1 MTTPRNAIF
10 TCTLFNAP
18 ECLVGRFNTMLA
30 VIAVALGCCAITT
43 GQQPEKFT
51 QLKIA
56 DRYAQKSLGPR
67 LITEKGAP
75 VFEELTEGEIK
86 EITNQNK
93 VPRTNLSAD
102 KSKVKSILDSNSDS
116 NNPLIGEF
124 FDGFVFPEMTQL
136 DYEKISNLG
145 AQRNEFF
152 RDYLSN
158 KSTGQSRNQFIE
170 SVVLPGMKKIYDN
183 DQLHPAARLNAVY
196 VIGLLDSEAA
206 NRATN
211 QNPIP
216 SQSALDELLKIY
228 SAEPTPAFLK
238 VGALAGIQR
247 HVEVDA
253 AVGGQLSDDKRKAIA
268 QQANNVLDNT
278 AAGQASWEA
287 ELNYWLKRRAVQML
301 GLLKSAESLDRLLA
315 VLQSAND
322 GLWLRFDAL
331 EAIGRLDLTGVSP
344 EKISQTTLA
353 VANFVATGLDLEA
366 KKIDQGLTDL
376 VFDNM
381 LFQDLDLETAGTD
394 WTSKKPLGGGGG
406 GRGTGRGGMGDPGEG
421 AGLGMQDLGGAG
433 LGGLGGEGGEGGE
446 RGESGEGG
454 EGELGGL
461 GGIGGRGG
469 SGAGGGRGGVAAQPA
484 AKKGIVEL
492 PNYQLNVSRRR
503 IKALAF
509 AGKKVLKLESKGLH
523 TAADEATKKLI
534 DGIVL
539 DLNQLL
545 IDSNIGIKDLDI
557 VEAKKEENPIE
568 KSKDEV
574 ETKSISKQLAEM
586 CDQTAAKLQKQ
597 IALSKGEENANP
609 LADPATE
616 NPQSPAA
623 VPGADGANNSDGPNL
638 GN

>member
-18 ECLVGRFNTMLA
+18 ECLVGSFNTMLA
-30 VIAVALGCCAITT
+30 VIAVALSYCAIST

-56 DRYAQKSLGPR
+56 DRYAQKSISPR

-102 KSKVKSILDSNSDS
+102 KSKVKSILDSNSDI

-136 DYEKISNLG
+136 DFEKISNLG

-152 RDYLSN
+152 KDYLSN

-170 SVVLPGMKKIYDN
+170 SVVLPGMKKIYTN

-216 SQSALDELLKIY
+216 AQTALDELLKIY

-253 AVGGQLSDDKRKAIA
+253 AVGGQLSDEKKKAIV
-268 QQANNVLDNT
+268 QQANDVLDNT

-287 ELNYWLKRRAVQML
+287 ELNYWLKRRAVQIL

-331 EAIGRLDLTGVSP
+331 EAIGKLDLTGISP

-353 VANFVATGLDLEA
+353 VANFVATGLDLES
-366 KKIDQGLTDL
+366 KKIDQELTDL

-381 LFQDLDLETAGTD
+381 LFQDLDLETQGTD

-406 GRGTGRGGMGDPGEG
+406 RGTGRGGIGDPGEG

-446 RGESGEGG
+446 AG

-469 SGAGGGRGGVAAQPA
+469 SGGVAAQPA

-509 AGKKVLKLESKGLH
+509 AGKNVLKLESKGLH
-523 TAADEATKKLI
+523 AAADETTKKLI

-557 VEAKKEENPIE
+557 AEAKKEENPIE

-586 CDQTAAKLQKQ
+586 CDKTAAKLQKQ
-597 IALSKGEENANP
+597 IALSKGEDNANP

-616 NPQSPAA
+616 NPQSGTA
-623 VPGADGANNSDGPNL
+623 VQGADGANNSDGPNL

>member
-1 MTTPRNAIF
+1 MTSPRKAIS
-10 TCTLFNAP
+10 TCSLFNVPAD
-18 ECLVGRFNTMLA
+18 LA
-30 VIAVALGCCAITT
+30 RRWMERLATVTLLLTGCAIAS

-56 DRYAQKSLGPR
+56 DRYFQKSLSPR
-67 LITEKGAP
+67 LISEKGAP

-93 VPRTNLSAD
+93 VQRANLSAD
-102 KSKVKSILDSNSDS
+102 KNKVKSILDSNSDI

-124 FDGFVFPEMTQL
+124 FDGYVFPEMTQL
-136 DYEKISNLG
+136 DFEKISNLG
-145 AQRNEFF
+145 MQRNEFF
-152 RDYLSN
+152 KDYLSN

-170 SVVLPGMKKIYDN
+170 SVVLPGMKKIYN
-183 DQLHPAARLNAVY
+183 DDKLHPAARLNAVY
-196 VIGLLDSEAA
+196 MIGLLDSEAA

-216 SQSALDELLKIY
+216 SQPALDELLKIY

-253 AVGGQLSDDKRKAIA
+253 AVGGQLSEEKKKAIS

-278 AAGQASWEA
+278 AAGQANWEA

-331 EAIGRLDLTGVSP
+331 EAIAKLDLTGVSP

-353 VANFVATGLDLEA
+353 VANFVAASLDLEA
-366 KKIDQGLTDL
+366 KKIDQELTDL

-381 LFQDLDLETAGTD
+381 LFQDLDLETEGTD
-394 WTSKKPLGGGGG
+394 WTSKKPLGGGS
-406 GRGTGRGGMGDPGEG
+406 GRGRDMGAPGDRGGAD
-421 AGLGMQDLGGAG
+421 LGMQDLGSAG

-446 RGESGEGG
+446 AG

-469 SGAGGGRGGVAAQPA
+469 SGGRGGAASQA
-484 AKKGIVEL
+484 AVKKGIVEL

-509 AGKKVLKLESKGLH
+509 AGKKVLKLDSKGLH
-523 TAADEATKKLI
+523 TAADEATKKFI
-534 DGIVL
+534 DAIVL

-545 IDSNIGIKDLDI
+545 EDSNIGIKDLDLDE
-557 VEAKKEENPIE
+557 VKKEENPIE
-568 KSKDEV
+568 KPKDEV

-586 CDQTAAKLQKQ
+586 CDQTAAKLKKQ
-597 IALSKGEENANP
+597 IALLKGEDNANP

-616 NPQSPAA
+616 NPLSTDA
-623 VPGADGANNSDGPNL
+623 VKGAEGANNTDGPNL
-638 GN
+638 GS